1 MNLFLWVSV
10 SGFPRN
16 STGREKGFRLR
27 FQDIRKAIRKRIIKI
42 IIKYRILDNL
52 EMHRGWDTLV
62 QTNLHQRL
70 NETARVSFLFK
81 VIVNFVFIKNYQRF
95 I

>member
-1 MNLFLWVSV
+1 MNLFLWISV

-16 STGREKGFRLR
+16 SAGREKGFRLR
-27 FQDIRKAIRKRIIKI
+27 FQDIRKAIRKRL

-52 EMHRGWDTLV
+52 EMHRGWDTSV

-81 VIVNFVFIKNYQRF
+81 IIVNFVFIKNYQRF
-95 I
+95 V